1 MGCCG
6 GEEQI
11 FPHRSVHW
19 RADTKFVLNNCRVRS
34 PLLIILQCYLKSF
47 ILYIINVAMYKK

>member
-11 FPHRSVHW
+11 FPHRSVHQ
-19 RADTKFVLNNCRVRS
+19 RADTRFVLNCRVRS
-34 PLLIILQCYLKSF
+34 PPLVILQCYLKSF
-47 ILYIINVAMYKK
+47 ILYITNVAMCKK